1 MVLKVVGKESNSNI
15 YCLTGLNVTNTDE
28 LLYLNDEQ
36 RELIIW
42 ELGEAALSF
51 IECDVAT
58 DRLSMGWQDPG
69 VDVPSWERY
78 DKNG

>member
-1 MVLKVVGKESNSNI
+1 MKG
-15 YCLTGLNVTNTDE
+15 
-28 LLYLNDEQ
+28 
-36 RELIIW
+36 RELIRW

-58 DRLSMGWQDPG
+58 DRLSIGWQDPG